1 MNGRDVESRHGVP
14 FPSVFHIDLGFNSLL
29 EASEPGRA
37 ELTHFPGTELGDPMT
52 SSSGN

>member
-1 MNGRDVESRHGVP
+1 MNDRDVGSRRGVP

-29 EASEPGRA
+29 EASEPRRA